1 MPSGGRAQTTDE
13 DKAMR
18 QRRYSEQ
25 GFLSVSAVLAL
36 LFVGALIFLAF
47 KLLPPYINNYQFQ
60 DDLENIVRTATYS
73 PVSEQDIRQTV
84 MKQAREM
91 GIVLDDRQVV
101 VQKAKSSVDISVQY
115 EITVDLMVREV
126 VLSFQPSAGNRNITA
141 R

>member
-1 MPSGGRAQTTDE
+1 
-13 DKAMR
+13 MR
-18 QRRYSEQ
+18 PRRCSEQ
-25 GFLSVSAVLAL
+25 GFLSISAILSL

-60 DDLENIVRTATYS
+60 DELENMVRTATYS

>member
-1 MPSGGRAQTTDE
+1 
-13 DKAMR
+13 MR
-18 QRRYSEQ
+18 HRRCSEQ
-25 GFLSVSAVLAL
+25 GFLSISAILSL

-47 KLLPPYINNYQFQ
+47 KLLPHYINNYQLQ
-60 DDLENIVRTATYS
+60 SEIENMVRTATYS

-101 VQKAKSSVDISVQY
+101 VQKAKSSVNISVQY
-115 EITVDLMVREV
+115 EVPVDLLAREI
-126 VLSFQPSAGNRNITA
+126 VLSFNPSAGNRNITA

>member
-60 DDLENIVRTATYS
+60 DELENIVRTATYS
-73 PVSEQDIRQTV
+73 PVSEQDVRQTV
-84 MKQAREM
+84 KKRAGEM

-101 VQKAKSSVDISVQY
+101 VRKDRSSVSIAVQY
-115 EITVDLMVREV
+115 EIPVDLLAREI
-126 VLSFQPSAGNRNITA
+126 VLSFNPSAGNRNITA